1 MKHRYYISFLFV
13 LTIALGMA
21 CGWLMAHHFTM
32 GLLLALVTLILFFYT
47 IGRVGKF
54 FRDVHNFAE
63 AARYR
68 DFSKRYPERTGWKGN
83 DFYRYFNEISN
94 VFRALSKE
102 KEQQQQHL
110 RKMMELI
117 DTGILAYNRKTDEIL
132 WLNESFKT
140 MFDIPLIKNINW
152 LKTRRKTLYRE
163 LCDIPTGHNRLIT
176 VTVRNQSVKTLINAH
191 LFQTDGKTYKLI
203 AFHNINATLEEIEA
217 NAWKS
222 LLNVITHEIMNSI
235 APVAS
240 LADTLKKR
248 IEDIRNKNDA
258 KASPDF
264 EDIEFAMDTIHRRSE
279 GLLRFADTYR
289 NLSKTIVPDLKQE
302 NIFRMLHAIHQL
314 MEPSLKQKNISFE
327 IEMGNR
333 LLSAK
338 IDRGLMEQVL
348 INFITNATY
357 AVREKAA
364 PRIILVA
371 GTTHDGHP
379 YITVVDN
386 GCGISPEVRDKIFI
400 PFFSTKKNGTG
411 IGLSLSREIIKLHQ
425 GSLQIQ
431 SKENEGSAFTILLP
445 GASRAINQY

>member
-1 MKHRYYISFLFV
+1 
-13 LTIALGMA
+13 
-21 CGWLMAHHFTM
+21 
-32 GLLLALVTLILFFYT
+32 
-47 IGRVGKF
+47 
-54 FRDVHNFAE
+54 VHNFAE

-68 DFSKRYPERTGWKGN
+68 DFSKRYPERTGRKGN

-94 VFRALSKE
+94 VFRALNKE
-102 KEQQQQHL
+102 KELQQQHL
-110 RKMMELI
+110 QKMLMLI
-117 DTGILAYNRKTDEIL
+117 DTGILAYHQDTNDIL
-132 WLNESFKT
+132 WLNDAFKT
-140 MFDIPLIKNINW
+140 MFDIPPVKNINW
-152 LKTRRKTLYRE
+152 LKTRRETLFRE

-176 VTVRNQSVKTLINAH
+176 VTVRNQSVKALINAH
-191 LFQTDGKTYKLI
+191 LFQTDGRTCKMI

-222 LLNVITHEIMNSI
+222 LLNVMTHEIMNSI

-240 LADTLKKR
+240 LAGTLKKR
-248 IEDIRNKNDA
+248 IEDIRRQDA
-258 KASPDF
+258 ATVRPGFD
-264 EDIEFAMDTIHRRSE
+264 DIEFAMDTIHRRSE

-289 NLSKTIVPDLKQE
+289 NLSKTIVPNMKQE
-302 NIFRMLHAIHQL
+302 NLFQIIQAIHQL

-327 IEMGNR
+327 ITTENR

-338 IDRGLMEQVL
+338 IDRGLIEQVL

-357 AVREKAA
+357 AVREKEA
-364 PRIILVA
+364 PRIVLVS
-371 GTTHDGHP
+371 GITHDGRI

-386 GCGISPEVRDKIFI
+386 GCGISPEMRDKIFI

-411 IGLSLSREIIKLHQ
+411 IGLSLSREIVKLHQ

-445 GASRAINQY
+445 G